1 MNSELK
7 DRVFKIPQ
15 NIIDF
20 LKQQKD
26 VEGITR
32 NKHLIETGSVTY
44 GQLKRIL
51 HDMKKINKNT
61 DIVRYNLYGGD
72 LMRNWGITTLTNER
86 NLIKN
91 RESATRIAND
101 IAGLTGER
109 TPPSLKKR
117 KSSFSIGTKMTP
129 PSNLIKSNS
138 SKFSFAS
145 LFSPKAMKLFE
156 DEEIVYDDTY
166 LQKEI
171 KKIKKLML

>member
-7 DRVFKIPQ
+7 DRVFKLPQ

-20 LKQQKD
+20 LRQQKD

-32 NKHLIETGSVTY
+32 NKHLIDTGSVTY

-51 HDMKKINKNT
+51 HDMKKVNKNT

-72 LMRNWGITTLTNER
+72 LMRNWGMTTLTNER
-86 NLIKN
+86 NLIKD

-109 TPPSLKKR
+109 KPPSLKKR
-117 KSSFSIGTKMTP
+117 KSSFSIGTKMIP
-129 PSNLIKSNS
+129 PSNLLKSNS
-138 SKFSFAS
+138 SKFTFSS
-145 LFSPKAMKLFE
+145 DFSPKALNLVSE
-156 DEEIVYDDTY
+156 NERLNEQIRR
-166 LQKEI
+166 
-171 KKIKKLML
+171 IKKLMT